1 MDSFEKDFSRKV
13 KEAFDNYN
21 ADHLV
26 EAGWHSFQ
34 KKLEGKKRAGFVFPL
49 WAKAATIGILL
60 AIGSLI
66 TYRLTQVVDE
76 TPMAEATKVESE
88 PGTVREEIEK
98 AIEKPFPSE
107 KKRLVQEPQMVNI
120 NQKQRAIKTL
130 NNDLSDTSETVSVA
144 VTEDYK
150 SEHADTIMLT
160 QAVSPRE
167 SVQEVSTDDDQ
178 DPIAVA
184 IVEIEGDNERPLLP
198 LALPDAGH
206 ELSKQPKTSLGARL
220 SGMYAVTKTAISDYP
235 GIAIEFYA
243 NHRITNNLSI
253 QPGLALAKHSYSM
266 VDFSPKAD
274 YLTPSMDNFTGS
286 TDFYKTN
293 MDIVAME
300 IPINIVLDVVKR
312 PYNNIFIT
320 MGTTTLVYLDQRYR
334 GMYNNVYVN
343 NDISNGFPEIVYQ
356 VDKTEDRFDAFS
368 HTDFFG
374 LANLSIGYSFLL
386 FNMGELSIEPF
397 VQVPLKE
404 LTSLGVYMSFGGVS
418 ANFRFNR

>member
-1 MDSFEKDFSRKV
+1 MNSFEKDFSRKV
-13 KEAFDNYN
+13 KEAFDDYN

-26 EAGWHSFQ
+26 EAGWQSFQ
-34 KKLEGKKRAGFVFPL
+34 KKLEGKRRTGFVFPL

-66 TYRLTQVVDE
+66 TYRLTQVVE
-76 TPMAEATKVESE
+76 KTPMAETTEVELE
-88 PGTVREEIEK
+88 PGTLKEVIEPAEEDTLSTDK
-98 AIEKPFPSE
+98 ALF
-107 KKRLVQEPQMVNI
+107 VQEPQGVASI
-120 NQKQRAIKTL
+120 RKQRAIQTH
-130 NNDLSDTSETVSVA
+130 NTDISDTSETLPMA
-144 VTEDYK
+144 TTEVHK
-150 SEHADTIMLT
+150 SEHVDTLLLAHT
-160 QAVSPRE
+160 NSHGE
-167 SVQEVSTDDDQ
+167 SVQEVSNDEDH

-198 LALPDAGH
+198 LDLPDAGH

-235 GIAIEFYA
+235 GIAIEFYT

-286 TDFYKTN
+286 TDLYKTN

-300 IPINIVLDVVKR
+300 IPINIVLDLVKR

-320 MGTTTLVYLDQRYR
+320 MGTTSLVYLDQRYR
-334 GMYNNVYVN
+334 RMYNNVYVN
-343 NDISNGFPEIVYQ
+343 NDINNGFPEIVYQ
-356 VDKTEDRFDAFS
+356 VDRTEDRFDAFS

>member
-107 KKRLVQEPQMVNI
+107 KKPLVQEPQMVNI

-184 IVEIEGDNERPLLP
+184 IVEIEGDTERPLLP
-198 LALPDAGH
+198 L
-206 ELSKQPKTSLGARL
+206 LSRCWPRASSSQLVWGPLV
-220 SGMYAVTKTAISDYP
+220 GMYAVTKTVFPITQALPLSSMQIMNNKQPFYP
-235 GIAIEFYA
+235 TRACLGKTQFIAW
-243 NHRITNNLSI
+243 SI
-253 QPGLALAKHSYSM
+253 FPQK
-266 VDFSPKAD
+266 
-274 YLTPSMDNFTGS
+274 
-286 TDFYKTN
+286 
-293 MDIVAME
+293 
-300 IPINIVLDVVKR
+300 PII
-312 PYNNIFIT
+312 
-320 MGTTTLVYLDQRYR
+320 
-334 GMYNNVYVN
+334 
-343 NDISNGFPEIVYQ
+343 
-356 VDKTEDRFDAFS
+356 
-368 HTDFFG
+368 
-374 LANLSIGYSFLL
+374 
-386 FNMGELSIEPF
+386 
-397 VQVPLKE
+397 
-404 LTSLGVYMSFGGVS
+404 
-418 ANFRFNR
+418 

>member
-107 KKRLVQEPQMVNI
+107 KKPLVQEPQMVNI

-293 MDIVAME
+293 MDIV
-300 IPINIVLDVVKR
+300 PWK
-312 PYNNIFIT
+312 
-320 MGTTTLVYLDQRYR
+320 
-334 GMYNNVYVN
+334 
-343 NDISNGFPEIVYQ
+343 FP
-356 VDKTEDRFDAFS
+356 
-368 HTDFFG
+368 
-374 LANLSIGYSFLL
+374 
-386 FNMGELSIEPF
+386 
-397 VQVPLKE
+397 
-404 LTSLGVYMSFGGVS
+404 
-418 ANFRFNR
+418 